1 MSNGNKRPSAFQNED
16 WWACFIGWFILL
28 LALIGWLPSPPK
40 IATWTSLGAAF
51 PKGASTLGTT
61 IGLCITMGVLTFIG
75 GIFMK
80 YDLKRYI
87 PGFIVIFAI
96 TFIAMVISK
105 QAFIKKWGISYVLF
119 ALIFGLIISNFFKVP
134 KILKA
139 AGQTEFFIKIGLV
152 CMGRRSCSPWC
163 SRLGPSV
170 WPRQF

>member
-1 MSNGNKRPSAFQNED
+1 
-16 WWACFIGWFILL
+16 
-28 LALIGWLPSPPK
+28 
-40 IATWTSLGAAF
+40 
-51 PKGASTLGTT
+51 
-61 IGLCITMGVLTFIG
+61 
-75 GIFMK
+75 MK